1 MELKLSGRHI
11 DLTPAMRD
19 YAESKVGKLPRY
31 YDRITSIEVVVD
43 REDHPEHY
51 GLEVIVQVEKAD
63 PFVVRVTGEDVY
75 ACVDESVDKLERIL
89 TDHKEKLRNR
99 KHPKQ

>member
-1 MELKLSGRHI
+1 MQLKLSGRHI
-11 DLTPAMRD
+11 DVTPAIRD
-19 YAESKVGKLPRY
+19 YAENKVAKLPRY

-43 REDHPEHY
+43 REDHHNHY
-51 GLEVIVQVEKAD
+51 GLEVVVQVEKAD